1 MAAGGRGDIAQD
13 GALAVAVSPTPE
25 VSTSPRAELPSGAGR
40 TPSTGVTPSAG
51 VTSGAGVT
59 QSVSAGAGPLTFT
72 RLKWTS
78 FFHSVVYLSLIVCAV
93 ARLAGPTLV
102 LGWTHGILWIVMS
115 LACIAA
121 VRRRVIPLRVGVA
134 VAVLGG
140 LGPFVGSYEFVR
152 EQRRRTP
159 AAPAPD
165 H

>member
-1 MAAGGRGDIAQD
+1 VATGGRRDIAPD
-13 GALAVAVSPTPE
+13 GALAVGVSPTPD
-25 VSTSPRAELPSGAGR
+25 VSTSPRAEPASAAA
-40 TPSTGVTPSAG
+40 VTPSAG
-51 VTSGAGVT
+51 VTPSAAVTPSAGVT
-59 QSVSAGAGPLTFT
+59 MRAGAGPLTFT

-78 FFHSVVYLSLIVCAV
+78 FFHSVVYLSLIVCAI
-93 ARLAGPTLV
+93 ARLSGPTLV

-115 LACIAA
+115 LACITA

-159 AAPAPD
+159 EAPAPD